1 MKHVMI
7 AIGILLYV
15 GLVAVVNGKD
25 TGAPPAMVLKEKS
38 HPGVRYG
45 GDDLNESE
53 RAGAEIWFKATGG
66 NERFLPMSIHRELG
80 W

>member
-53 RAGAEIWFKATGG
+53 RAGRKSGSRRPEET
-66 NERFLPMSIHRELG
+66 NVFLPMSIHRELG